1 MNITVILCTYNRWQ
15 SLEKALDSAARL
27 QVPPS
32 VSWEI
37 LVVDNNSKDQTRSVI
52 ESFCEKY
59 PGHFRYLFEA
69 RPGKSHALNAGLRA
83 TQADIVAFMD
93 DDVVVD
99 PDWLL
104 ELTVCLQR
112 GHCAG
117 SGGRILPDWT
127 GPRPNWLP
135 LADRYGLA
143 PLAMFDLGTEPAQLD
158 ESPFG
163 TNMAFKREVFE
174 KYGVFRT
181 DLGPRP
187 DSEIRNEDTE
197 FGQRVLAAGETL
209 WYVPSAVVHHAVP
222 ESRLRQEYFLKWWFD
237 KSRADIREFGIPA
250 GTRAFV
256 AGVPLYLFRR
266 LAVWTLRWLITLNP
280 SRRFSNK
287 IKVWGRMGEISECY
301 HRSHGSA
308 ESTEERRG

>member
-1 MNITVILCTYNRWQ
+1 MNITVILCTYNRSR

-27 QVPPS
+27 QLPPS
-32 VSWEI
+32 ISWEI

-52 ESFCEKY
+52 ESFCKKY

-69 RPGKSHALNAGLRA
+69 CPGKSHALNAGLRE
-83 TQADIVAFMD
+83 TQADLVAFMD
-93 DDVVVD
+93 DDVTVE
-99 PDWLL
+99 PDWLA
-104 ELTVCLQR
+104 ELTDCLQSR
-112 GHCAG
+112 QHAG
-117 SGGRILPDWT
+117 SGGRILPVWT

-135 LADRYGLA
+135 LGDRYGLA
-143 PLAMFDLGTEPAQLD
+143 PLAMFDLGPEPAQLN

-197 FGQRVLAAGETL
+197 FGQRILCAGESL

-222 ESRLRQEYFLKWWFD
+222 ENRLRQTYFLRWWFD
-237 KSRADIREFGIPA
+237 KSRADIREFGIPPD
-250 GTRAFV
+250 TRAFV

-266 LAVWTLRWLITLNP
+266 LAVWTFRWLTTLSP
-280 SRRFSNK
+280 SQRFSNK
-287 IKVWGRMGEISECY
+287 VKVWGRLGEISECY
-301 HRSHGSA
+301 RRSHGSA
-308 ESTEERRG
+308 ERS

>member
-1 MNITVILCTYNRWQ
+1 MNITVILCTYNRCQ
-15 SLEKALDSAARL
+15 SLEKALASAARL
-27 QVPPS
+27 ELPPS

-37 LVVDNNSKDQTRSVI
+37 LVVDNNSKDQTASVV
-52 ESFCEKY
+52 ESFCRKY

-69 RPGKSHALNAGLRA
+69 RPGKSHALNAGLGQTRA
-83 TQADIVAFMD
+83 DVIAFMD
-93 DDVVVD
+93 DDVTVE
-99 PDWLL
+99 PNWLA
-104 ELTVCLQR
+104 ELTACLHDGR
-112 GHCAG
+112 YAG

-143 PLAMFDLGTEPAQLD
+143 PLAMFDLGPDPAPLN

-174 KYGVFRT
+174 KYGAFRT

-222 ESRLRQEYFLKWWFD
+222 ENRLRQEYFLKWWFD
-237 KSRADIREFGIPA
+237 KSRADVREFGIPP
-250 GTRAFV
+250 GTRAFI
-256 AGVPLYLFRR
+256 AGVPLVLFRR
-266 LAVWTLRWLITLNP
+266 LAVWTVRWLTAFNP

-287 IKVWGRMGEISECY
+287 LKVWGRMGEISECY
-301 HRSHGSA
+301 RRFHGSA
-308 ESTEERRG
+308 AAGEARNP